1 MIESI
6 TIADAAAFSG
16 PPQTMSGLS
25 KFNYVFGTN
34 GTGKTT
40 ISRIIAD
47 DSRFPPSA
55 ATWQHGRKLETAV
68 YNRDFVERN
77 FSPSALLKG
86 VFTLGEEQ
94 VETLA
99 QITAKK
105 TEIGL
110 LESEVDEL
118 TRNVGGTDGA
128 GGKKAELRLLDE
140 GFRERCWG
148 IKLRHD
154 AALQGGMKGFR
165 DTKENFKAKVLQ
177 EAKSNGATL
186 LALSELETRSA
197 TVFGPTPSSEP
208 RIANADMSGL
218 LAHETDPVLNKRVV
232 GKEDVDIA
240 AMIKKLGN
248 SDWVRQGRPFYDAN
262 SGTCPFCQ
270 QATPDSLAMSL
281 GEYFDEAF
289 DCDMKAIDSLAEA
302 YGTGSTRIQEQV
314 GTLLANPSR
323 FLDVDKLKSVKET
336 LDATIALNLQR
347 LADKKREPGRL
358 VELEPLS
365 SIDASLRAIV
375 DAANVAVA
383 KHNQVV
389 TNLAAERTRLTAQ
402 VWRYVVEELKADLP
416 AYTHARTGIE
426 RAIAAM
432 NGKIEVARTKKRTC
446 EAELQ
451 ALEKQTT
458 STRPTIDDI
467 NKLLRSF
474 GFAGFSLA
482 VAGDGVSYLLV
493 RSDGSDA
500 KPSLS
505 EGERTFV
512 TFLYFYHLLKGSNN
526 ETGVLTDR
534 VVVFDDPVSSLDS
547 DVLFIVSSLIK
558 GLFGDIRN
566 GVGHIKQVFVL
577 THNVYFHKEIT
588 FNPKRSGPAMNEE
601 TFWVVRKPEGTC
613 MVVSHPA
620 NPVTTAYEL
629 LWVEV
634 RSPDRS
640 LLTIQNV
647 LRRIL
652 ENYFKILGHVDPD
665 DICSKF
671 DGKAKQICRSLFSWV
686 NAGSHHAFDDL
697 YLATGD
703 AAAESYLAVFKDIF
717 DKSGHLAH
725 YRMMMGEGLSGP
737 LVEDEATV

>member
-1 MIESI
+1 M
-6 TIADAAAFSG
+6 
-16 PPQTMSGLS
+16 PGLS

-40 ISRIIAD
+40 LSRILAD
-47 DSRFPPSA
+47 AGTFRSSSII
-55 ATWQHGRKLETAV
+55 WQHGRKLETAV

-77 FSPSALLKG
+77 FSQSAVLKG
-86 VFTLGEEQ
+86 VFTLGEDR

-99 QITAKK
+99 QITAKEAEIVVLE
-105 TEIGL
+105 TEIVG
-110 LESEVDEL
+110 L
-118 TRNVGGTDGA
+118 TRNVGGNGGT
-128 GGKKAELRLLDE
+128 GGKKGELRLLDD
-140 GFRERCWG
+140 GFTKRCWAA
-148 IKLRHD
+148 KLKHD
-154 AALQGGMKGFR
+154 LALQGGFEGFR
-165 DTKENFKAKVLQ
+165 NSKEHFKSKVLS
-177 EAKSNGATL
+177 EAKSNGAAL
-186 LALSELETRSA
+186 LSLSELETRSA

-208 RIANADMSGL
+208 PLANADLSGL
-218 LAHETDPVLNKRVV
+218 LAHETDSILSKRVS

-248 SDWVRQGRPFYDAN
+248 SDWVRQGRRFYDAN
-262 SGTCPFCQ
+262 GGTCPFCQ
-270 QATPDSLAMSL
+270 QPTPGSLAASL
-281 GEYFDEAF
+281 NEYFDDAF
-289 DCDMKAIDSLAEA
+289 DRDMKAIDRLADA
-302 YGTGSTRIQEQV
+302 YKDGSARIQEHI

-323 FLDVDKLKSVKET
+323 FLDVDKLRSVKDL
-336 LDATIALNLQR
+336 LDTTTALNLQR
-347 LADKKREPGRL
+347 LADKKREPGRIIG
-358 VELEPLS
+358 LEPLGGV
-365 SIDASLRAIV
+365 DESLRTVI
-375 DAANVAVA
+375 DAANVAAA

-402 VWRYVVEELKADLP
+402 VWRFVVEELKPDLA
-416 AYTHARTGIE
+416 AYTPTRTGIDK
-426 RAIAAM
+426 AIAGM
-432 NGKIEVARTKKRTC
+432 NGKLEVARTKKAAC

-451 ALEKQTT
+451 ALQKQTT
-458 STRPTIDDI
+458 STRPTADDI
-467 NKLLRSF
+467 NNLLKSF
-474 GFAGFSLA
+474 GFTGFALA
-482 VAGDGVSYLLV
+482 VAGDGMSYLLV
-493 RSDGSDA
+493 RSDGADA

-526 ETGVLTDR
+526 ATDVPTDR

-558 GLFGDIRN
+558 GLFEDIRN
-566 GVGHIKQVFVL
+566 CVGHIKQIFVL

-588 FNPKRSGPAMNEE
+588 FNPKRSQKDE
-601 TFWVVRKPEGTC
+601 TFWVVRKPEGTS
-613 MVVSHPA
+613 MVVSHPT

-634 RSPDRS
+634 RNPDRA

-697 YLATGD
+697 YVATGD

-737 LVEDEATV
+737 PVDAEAAV